1 MNRHSGTPD
10 SSGSNQRSRSFGC
23 RMNPAFRSS
32 SGSGAKGAQ
41 QIRGGLSRLSRWTEF
56 LVLQAVFLACA
67 AGAQTDGQAADDPWA
82 IDFRYAPPNWQTSI
96 CLPDDWQK
104 TLVGKDGA
112 LLYDWPGKFAGFGTK
127 ITFGVVEDMHW
138 LKQELASPRVPI
150 VRTSKRTGDVEISEE
165 AFAVAPPGKAPR
177 AAKPTA
183 FAIERVGTTTVQA
196 GWANPPKSADPAFRN
211 VAIGWVAPVQ
221 YRFKADKGTRY
232 TVVFGLCEGH
242 HGEPGQRVLQ
252 LQIEGKARQTVDPVG
267 EKGKNVPVLYPLAA
281 QDENGDGWIDLAV
294 AAAEQSPDRN
304 TILNVLWVFREGGT
318 PPLEELLTGQSSKPA
333 LAHLDCG
340 QSLPLNNPPRHDV
353 LLARLHNTGGGA
365 AKVTPTLTIETE
377 FAITPQPDNQRVLIG
392 AGTTLFCPQ
401 PFVRAEKS
409 GSKVV
414 LHFAKTT
421 LPSGKTERLAFG
433 VARGKDAATLPRDV
447 AHAES
452 LRKQSERFWQAA
464 NLPYGHLEVPDAGV
478 QAVIDSS
485 IRNIYQA
492 REIKKGLP
500 AFQVGPTCYRG
511 LWVVDG
517 SFLLE
522 AITYLGRADETRS
535 GVKYLMSFQRH
546 DGGIM
551 LIDGHWK
558 ETGIALW
565 AITRHARLTGDK
577 AWLREVWPK
586 VERGFDYIGVMRQMT
601 SADKNAPNCG
611 LIPDGFSD
619 GGLADKVPEYTNIY
633 WTLAGMRAAVE
644 AARWLG
650 NDTQAADWQRK
661 YDDFYATFRRA
672 AERDM
677 KTDPSGNRY
686 VPIRMA
692 KGEGIP
698 PQKAQWGF
706 LHSVFPGQVYA
717 PTDPLVR
724 GNMAM
729 LRAVECQD
737 LVFDTGWLKD
747 GIWTYFA
754 GFYGD
759 AWLWLGEGQKAAR
772 TLYAFGNHASPLLC
786 WREEQKPVGKG
797 DQVVGD
803 MPHNWASAEFIR
815 LARHCL
821 AIERGDELHLFEGF
835 PPQWAQPGAV
845 TQMRDILT
853 EFGLLSLEFRVS
865 KDGESG
871 TLKLTP
877 PRRNPPERIIW
888 HLDGWSGQSGTI
900 DLPVKR
906 LVTEKIRLSR

>member
-1 MNRHSGTPD
+1 MIKTQPISLGLPTTTCLLVATAC
-10 SSGSNQRSRSFGC
+10 SITV
-23 RMNPAFRSS
+23 A
-32 SGSGAKGAQ
+32 AQ
-41 QIRGGLSRLSRWTEF
+41 QPASAS
-56 LVLQAVFLACA
+56 
-67 AGAQTDGQAADDPWA
+67 DNPWP

-127 ITFGVVEDMHW
+127 ITFGVTAEAHW
-138 LKQELASPRVPI
+138 QNQELASPRVPI
-150 VRTSKRTGDVEISEE
+150 VRTSKRAGEVEIDEE
-165 AFAVAPPGKAPR
+165 AFAVAPPAKAPR
-177 AAKPTA
+177 ATKAPS
-183 FAIERVGTTTVQA
+183 FVIERVGTTTVQT
-196 GWANPPKSADPAFRN
+196 GWANPPKNTDPAFRN
-211 VAIGWVAPVQ
+211 IAVGWVAPVQ
-221 YRFKADKGTRY
+221 YRFKAEDGARY

-242 HGEPGQRVLQ
+242 HAEPGQRVLQ
-252 LQIEGKARQTVDPVG
+252 LQMEGKTRQTVDPVAD
-267 EKGKNVPVLYPLAA
+267 KGKNVPVLYPLTT

-294 AAAEQSPDRN
+294 KTAEQAADRN
-304 TILNVLWVFREGGT
+304 TILNVLWIFREGAAPGVD
-318 PPLEELLTGQSSKPA
+318 ELLTGQSSRPA
-333 LAHLDCG
+333 LAHVECG
-340 QSLPLNNPPRHDV
+340 QGLPPNQPPRHDV
-353 LLARLHNTGGGA
+353 LIASLHNAGVTSA
-365 AKVTPTLTIETE
+365 PVTPTLVIESE
-377 FAITPQPDNQRVLIG
+377 FAITPQPDKRHVLIG
-392 AGTTLFCPQ
+392 GGTTLFCPQ
-401 PFVRAEKS
+401 PFARVEKS
-409 GSKVV
+409 GATVV
-414 LHFAKTT
+414 LHFAEVT
-421 LPSGKTERLAFG
+421 LAPGKSERLVFG
-433 VARGKDAATLPRDV
+433 VGRGKDAPALPRDV

-452 LRKQSERFWQAA
+452 LRKQSERFWQRA

-492 REIKKGLP
+492 REVKKGLP

-535 GVKYLMSFQRH
+535 GVKYLMSFQRD

-577 AWLREVWPK
+577 TWLREVWPK
-586 VERGFDYIGVMRQMT
+586 VERGFDYIGVMRQMA

-650 NDTQAADWQRK
+650 NEAQAADWQRK

-821 AIERGDELHLFEGF
+821 AIERGNELHLFEGF
-835 PPQWAQPGAV
+835 PAKWAQPGAV
-845 TQMRDILT
+845 TRLRDILT
-853 EFGLLSLEFRVS
+853 EFGPLSLEFAVS
-865 KDGESG
+865 KDGANG
-871 TLKLTP
+871 TLKLRP
-877 PRRNPPERIIW
+877 PRRAPPRRIVL
-888 HLDGWSGQSGTI
+888 HLDHWSEQRGTI
-900 DLPVKR
+900 DLPTSGRVVKSLR
-906 LVTEKIRLSR
+906 LPR